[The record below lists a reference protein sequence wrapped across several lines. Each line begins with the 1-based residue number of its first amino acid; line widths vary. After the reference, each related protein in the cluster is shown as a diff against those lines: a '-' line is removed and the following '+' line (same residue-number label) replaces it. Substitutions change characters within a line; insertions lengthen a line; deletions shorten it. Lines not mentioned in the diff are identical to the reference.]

1 MSSPIVDVS
10 SKTVFVN
17 TSIPAADLFTAFD
30 SDDAITTYF
39 VQDFGL
45 SQSSGFFELNG
56 VVVPHGEFFR
66 VEAADLFNLRYV
78 AGNQIGRERFRIMAR
93 DEAGNFSAA
102 SAIDT
107 LYSVVSN
114 TRAPYSKAITFT
126 ILANE
131 AVPASDIVWG
141 FDPDGYP
148 IESFHIRDRA
158 VDFGF
163 FEYDGAAKP
172 QGTFFT
178 VASADLHL
186 LTYVSTGPSATE
198 LFDVI
203 AFDGEQNSPQSVGFA
218 NTAINANRPVGQY
231 TSASIGGLN
240 DFPLAGVADV
250 NDSDGGTIKK
260 MRYFNTSPH
269 LNNGQLVFKGA
280 LQPTLTWIEIDQADF
295 DKIAYRPVN
304 KDFTQQIRFLAFDGK
319 HWSSPQT
326 LAITTGQLV
335 PPEKPIHDPVDVHV
349 VEEQLINSPISQMFL
364 KVDGGTPYTA
374 YEVYDK
380 DTDPARAY
388 VSLDGIPIA
397 GGEIRQLTKDEYE
410 NRTGFYTGA
419 FYERSLDT
427 IYSRASNGDLWGDW
441 KKIDVRTEPE
451 IDDVLVSG
459 SDWLSL
465 LPRNVDGELVISFSF
480 MQQFPDYGTGEA
492 VDDDA
497 PEHFGIFNLA
507 QRANTR
513 IAMRH
518 LETIA
523 NVQMLEIQ
531 DTTTNSLGQMGGI
544 IRLGN
549 YGVPAPTS
557 TARAFAFLPN
567 PGPSGGD
574 MWFNRFF
581 FAPGADANFAVGGS
595 GYTTLLHELGHAMGL
610 KHPHDGTPRLPPT
623 TDFDDFTVMSYNG
636 SPSGSPSTYQL
647 YDIKTFQAIYGANPD
662 HNSGDTIYSLAN
674 TWDNDPFIF
683 ETIWDGGG
691 VDTLSGVGS
700 GSPTVIDIRSGEKST
715 IGSNNNNINIALDAI
730 IENGEGSAFNDDLIG
745 NAVDNFLDGHAGN
758 DYLYGNA
765 GNDFLV
771 GGAGNDRFEFG
782 IADGVDIIDERQ
794 GGGADTLV
802 MTRFD
807 GFDSLSEDIK
817 FRLSGGDLVVD
828 LTLNGGDTQG
838 MIRVRNQQQ
847 AGYQVETLEFNGVR
861 IDLENLTSQISP
873 TNDKFTVLT
882 DSSVNGFLVTPV

>member
-30 SDDAITTYF
+30 SSDAITTYF

-45 SQSSGFFELNG
+45 SQSSGYFELNG
-56 VVVPHGEFFR
+56 IVVPHGEFFR
-66 VEAADLFNLRYV
+66 VEAADLFNLKYV

-102 SAIDT
+102 SAIET

-131 AVPASDIVWG
+131 AIPASDIVWG
-141 FDPDGYP
+141 YDPDGYP
-148 IESFHIRDRA
+148 IETFHIRDRS

-178 VASADLHL
+178 VAAEDLDR
-186 LTYVSTGPSATE
+186 LTYVSTGPNASE

-231 TSASIGGLN
+231 STASIGGL
-240 DFPLAGVADV
+240 DDLPLRPVTDVRDAD
-250 NDSDGGTIKK
+250 NSTIKK
-260 MRYFNTSPH
+260 MRYYNTSPH

-280 LQPTLTWIEIDQADF
+280 VQPPLTWIEVDQADF
-295 DKIAYRPVN
+295 DQILYRPVN
-304 KDFTQQIRFLAFDGK
+304 KDFNQQIRFLAYDGK
-319 HWSSPQT
+319 HWSAPQT
-326 LAITTGQLV
+326 LAITTV
-335 PPEKPIHDPVDVHV
+335 EVIPPVKPTYDPVDVHV
-349 VEEQLINSPISQMFL
+349 IEEQLINSPMSEMFL
-364 KVDGGTPYTA
+364 KTDSGSPYTT
-374 YEVYDK
+374 YEVYDQ

-388 VSLDGIPIA
+388 ISLDGIPIA
-397 GGEIRQLTKDEYE
+397 GGNVRQLTADEYE

-419 FYERSLDT
+419 FFRRSLDT
-427 IYSRASNGDLWGDW
+427 IYMRANNGDLWGDW

-459 SDWLSL
+459 ADWLSL

-480 MQQFPDYGTGEA
+480 MQQFPTYGTGEA

-497 PEHFGIFNLA
+497 PENFAIFNEE

-518 LETIA
+518 LETFA
-523 NVQMLEIQ
+523 NVQMLEVQ

-544 IRLGN
+544 MRLGN
-549 YGVPAPTS
+549 YGLIDS
-557 TARAFAFLPN
+557 EARAFAFLPN
-567 PGPSGGD
+567 PGPEGGD
-574 MWFNRFF
+574 MWFNRIF

-610 KHPHDGTPRLPPT
+610 KHPHQGTPRLPPD

-647 YDIKTFQAIYGANPD
+647 YDIKTLQSIYGANVD
-662 HNSGDTIYSLAN
+662 HNSGDTVYSLAN
-674 TWDNDPFIF
+674 TWGNDPFIF

-691 VDTLSGVGS
+691 MDTLSGVGS
-700 GSPTVIDIRSGEKST
+700 GSGTVIDLRSGQKST
-715 IGSNNNNINIALDAI
+715 IGSNSNNINIALDSI
-730 IENGEGSAFNDDLIG
+730 IENGTGSDFNDDIIG
-745 NAVDNFLDGHAGN
+745 NAVDNFLEGLAGD
-758 DYLYGNA
+758 DYIYGNA

-771 GGAGNDRFEFG
+771 GGAGDDRYEFG

-802 MTRFD
+802 MTRFE
-807 GFDSLSEDIK
+807 GFDSLADDFE
-817 FRLSGGDLVVD
+817 FRMSGNDLVVD
-828 LTLNGGDTQG
+828 LTLNGGDSQG
-838 MIRVRNQQQ
+838 MVRVRNQQLT
-847 AGYQVETLEFNGVR
+847 GYQIETLELNGVQ
-861 IDLENLTSQISP
+861 IDLENLTSQITP
-873 TNDKFTVLT
+873 NNNKFTVVT
-882 DSSVNGFLVTPV
+882 DSSVNGFFVAPV